1 MHTDEMLP
9 ERLEGAAVLPADA
22 ALGLVH
28 RVVRDL
34 HVLHQ
39 VLHPVVLPEAGCA
52 FVPDDRSWG
61 IYDMHEG
68 IHIHMFV
75 IMHDVWILAFSIIYR
90 IECISF
96 MHEQL
101 ALATSLTDH
110 G

>member
-1 MHTDEMLP
+1 MLP

-52 FVPDDRSWG
+52 FVPDDHDSWG
-61 IYDMHEG
+61 
-68 IHIHMFV
+68 
-75 IMHDVWILAFSIIYR
+75 A
-90 IECISF
+90 
-96 MHEQL
+96 
-101 ALATSLTDH
+101 
-110 G
+110 